1 MKLDTISAEA
11 RRMPPRIIVCG
22 VEKVGK
28 TTFAC
33 GSRVESGAVVEIGRN
48 APVVVP
54 IEGEEGADEL
64 PVAKFPAARTFAAVL
79 EALDSLAT
87 EPHQFQTVVVDSAS
101 ALEPLV
107 WSATVAEGKRTK
119 SEIENIEDFGYGKG
133 YVLALDKW
141 RALCERLDAQ
151 RKGRGMACVIIAHT
165 IAKTVTTPD
174 TEPYDSYVV
183 DIHKS
188 AAQML
193 LRWADLILFANVR
206 TAIRRDGKGPMA
218 HVRGMD
224 VEGERV
230 LYTRKTAA
238 HPGGGRGAMGRLP
251 EEMPLDWASFETA
264 LSAAY
269 GA

>member
-141 RALCERLDAQ
+141 RALCERLDAL